1 MCEMT
6 HISQAVGGFIRGGNA
21 GPRGSCRHGHRRNCL
36 PVWPSSGLRRTQKGT
51 RAPGRDGG
59 DTWELSCASA
69 DSSRLLHPEGKRGAE
84 EEEGTRR

>member
-21 GPRGSCRHGHRRNCL
+21 GPRGPADMAAGGNIYR
-36 PVWPSSGLRRTQKGT
+36 SGRAQGSGACGRGCAPLGGT
-51 RAPGRDGG
+51 EETPG
-59 DTWELSCASA
+59 SCASA
-69 DSSRLLHPEGKRGAE
+69 DSSRLLRLEGTRGAE